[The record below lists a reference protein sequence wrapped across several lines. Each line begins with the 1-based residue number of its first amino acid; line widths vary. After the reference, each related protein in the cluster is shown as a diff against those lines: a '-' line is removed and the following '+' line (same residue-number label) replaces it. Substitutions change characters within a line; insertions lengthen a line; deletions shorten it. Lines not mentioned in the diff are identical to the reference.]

1 MQATATLSTYNQ
13 ALDLIAT
20 LPLEKQEALVEIVRH
35 RLIEQRRADIAQEAA
50 TLQQALQEGRL
61 KPRSFEELK
70 DELLAELAL

>member
-1 MQATATLSTYNQ
+1 MQATATLSTYNP